1 MQFERRDFPTIMDG
15 LVVRYL
21 ATGNADY
28 SISASRN
35 RVSVHYP
42 IGWATADE
50 GAEFMSV
57 LAQAENHMIALRK
70 SGEAMPFYS
79 EPPCVVRYVKPGFA
93 GNPDV
98 VLFERATS

>member
-21 ATGNADY
+21 LTDNVDC

-35 RVSVHYP
+35 RVIVHRP
-42 IGWATADE
+42 IGWDTADE
-50 GAEFMSV
+50 GADFMAIM
-57 LAQAENHMIALRK
+57 AQADTHMASLRK
-70 SGEAMPFYS
+70 YGEPMPFHS
-79 EPPCVVRYVKPGFA
+79 EPRCVVRYVKPGFA

-98 VLFERATS
+98 VLFERESA